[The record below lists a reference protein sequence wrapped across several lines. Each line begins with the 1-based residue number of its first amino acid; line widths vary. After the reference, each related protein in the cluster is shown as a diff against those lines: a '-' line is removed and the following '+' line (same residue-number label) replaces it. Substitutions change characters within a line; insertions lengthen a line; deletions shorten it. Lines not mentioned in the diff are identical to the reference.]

1 MLSIGSLAP
10 AISLPDSHDS
20 TQTLAS
26 FAGQQVFVYF
36 YPRANT
42 PGCTQQGCAIQTALS
57 AGEISDVVV
66 LGISPDKPQALAK
79 FAEKYGFE
87 FHLLSDVDHHVAEA
101 YGAWALKK
109 NYGKEYMGIVRS
121 AVLID
126 EVGKVVKVWPAV
138 SPKATVPELISAL
151 AGNA

>member
-26 FAGQQVFVYF
+26 FAGQRVFVYF

-66 LGISPDKPQALAK
+66 LGISPDKP
-79 FAEKYGFE
+79 
-87 FHLLSDVDHHVAEA
+87 
-101 YGAWALKK
+101 
-109 NYGKEYMGIVRS
+109 

-126 EVGKVVKVWPAV
+126 EAGKVVKVWPAV